1 MIPILLPTNIN
12 ICETTKGRQEK
23 EVKNENCYTFQI
35 YMAMA
40 NLAPSSSMALP
51 EKKKQL
57 KREQDPRDNTV
68 DLDGGNNLLWPTKV

>member
-51 EKKKQL
+51 EKK
-57 KREQDPRDNTV
+57 NS
-68 DLDGGNNLLWPTKV
+68 